1 MKKGSLLLV
10 LILVA
15 GAQIATLRL
24 LPKYFPLGKSRLE
37 KFLSSTKPE
46 DLVGLNIFIF
56 QGTQVPLPYS
66 VTRTATA
73 PPVTPY
79 AREIQIVFSGGWAS
93 KGVYHKEL
101 TAGIGFYEGQA
112 IVIPPDYTVSIVK
125 DLIAELLGSN
135 IKLSKDYCPTRYV
148 KVKEEFL
155 RIQIHYY
162 RDPAKRTYMPEIEA
176 GYYCSPSPFPPNVE
190 KFLKLFNRKVVD
202 FTLLA
207 LKEFP
212 PKEKSYTE
220 LTENQVKE
228 IEKKLGEVKKETG

>member
-24 LPKYFPLGKSRLE
+24 LPKYFPLEKSRLE

-46 DLVGLNIFIF
+46 DLVGLRIMIF
-56 QGTQVPLPYS
+56 QGTPIPLPYS
-66 VTRTATA
+66 VARTATA
-73 PPVTPY
+73 PPITPY
-79 AREIQIVFSGGWAS
+79 AREITIYFSGGRAS
-93 KGVYHKEL
+93 NGVWHKEL
-101 TAGIGFYEGQA
+101 SAGIGFYEGQA
-112 IVIPPDYTVSIVK
+112 VVIPPDYALAIVK

-135 IKLSKDYCPTRYV
+135 INLSKDYCPTRNV

-155 RIQIHYY
+155 RIQIQYW
-162 RDPAKRTYMPEIEA
+162 RDPAKPTYMPEIEA
-176 GYYCSPSPFPPNVE
+176 GYYCSSSPFPANVE
-190 KFLKLFNRKVVD
+190 KFLKLFNKRVVD

-212 PKEKSYTE
+212 PKDKSYTE